1 MDPRVEPEDDEVRV
15 AQMQSDYFSLLGIS
29 PGFDLDEKALEAAYI
44 AKQREYHP
52 DRLAK
57 TDMAARRKAIQL
69 SAEINQAYQILKT
82 PLSRAEYL
90 LWQHG
95 IEVHAEKGGV
105 KPSQAILMESLEV
118 RERLMEASS
127 AEEINRLRDESTA
140 TITRLWE
147 AFRRAYQQKDWQNAA
162 QTVIHL
168 TFLTKFLNEIRVRE
182 KTLT

>member
-1 MDPRVEPEDDEVRV
+1 
-15 AQMQSDYFSLLGIS
+15 MQSDYFSLLGVS
-29 PGFDLDEKALEAAYI
+29 PGFDLDEKSLEAAYI

-57 TDMAARRKAIQL
+57 TDTVARHKAIQL

-90 LWQHG
+90 LRQQG

-105 KPSQAILMESLEV
+105 KPSQAILLESLEV
-118 RERLMEASS
+118 REHLMEASS
-127 AEEINRLRDESTA
+127 ADEINRLHEESNA
-140 TITRLWE
+140 GIARLWD
-147 AFRRAYQQKDWQNAA
+147 AFRNAYQQKDWQNAA

-168 TFLTKFLNEIRVRE
+168 TFLTKFLHEIRVRE
-182 KTLT
+182 KNLSPLPKGAREFGWH